1 MGVCV
6 RTRLCVIFARMVL
19 TQVNVNVHSAVRCRR
34 LVVKIAWHVLHFK
47 IMSSHSYFE
56 ILQLMYRSCPSATEA
71 RLQGDGVMMHPLL
84 V

>member
-1 MGVCV
+1 MCAYEIV
-6 RTRLCVIFARMVL
+6 CVIFARMVL
-19 TQVNVNVHSAVRCRR
+19 TQVNVNVHSAVRCRP
-34 LVVKIAWHVLHFK
+34 LVVKIAWHVLHYK

>member
-1 MGVCV
+1 M

-34 LVVKIAWHVLHFK
+34 LVVKIAWHVLHYK

-56 ILQLMYRSCPSATEA
+56 ILQLMYRIYPSVTQA
-71 RLQGDGVMMHPLL
+71 RLQGDGVMMHPLP